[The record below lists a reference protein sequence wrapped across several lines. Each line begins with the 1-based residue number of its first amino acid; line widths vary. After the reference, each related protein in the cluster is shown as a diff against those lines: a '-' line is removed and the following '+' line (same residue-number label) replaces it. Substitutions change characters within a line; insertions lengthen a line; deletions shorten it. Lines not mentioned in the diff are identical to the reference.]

1 MKIKKRKCQLTT
13 AERKK
18 MEIFLFS
25 VTAVWREQQYDCSA
39 NTFFFCLRVLPT
51 GSFYSCLTVASF
63 VTFRRYCR
71 TARESIAK
79 LPLLIFSPEAPPS
92 QRSSTARPTSC
103 ISTSSLILAC
113 LQLDS
118 GWNTKVSHLAIS
130 CPNSPLVHGL
140 ILLLPQLERFLCGFF
155 SYNSCFL
162 LFSLTHFCLLSA
174 VSLTSCPEPVVP
186 MNGIKV
192 GERLQMNNVVS
203 FLCEPGYTLQVML
216 AAFRYGSDHNLQQK
230 RTFQMNFFS
239 VYSKKKPKIYLCIK
253 PHSPPLVNCTMPKVS
268 IRW

>member
-1 MKIKKRKCQLTT
+1 
-13 AERKK
+13 

-39 NTFFFCLRVLPT
+39 NTFFCLRVLPT

-63 VTFRRYCR
+63 VTFCRYCR

-130 CPNSPLVHGL
+130 CANSPLVHGL

-155 SYNSCFL
+155 SYNSCFI
-162 LFSLTHFCLLSA
+162 LFWLTHFCLLSA

-216 AAFRYGSDHNLQQK
+216 AAFRYGSDHNLQEK
-230 RTFQMNFFS
+230 AHWFPKLFRWISWWT
-239 VYSKKKPKIYLCIK
+239 VYSKKKN
-253 PHSPPLVNCTMPKVS
+253 PHLLVH
-268 IRW
+268 

>member
-1 MKIKKRKCQLTT
+1 ML
-13 AERKK
+13 A
-18 MEIFLFS
+18 
-25 VTAVWREQQYDCSA
+25 
-39 NTFFFCLRVLPT
+39 T

-63 VTFRRYCR
+63 VTFCRYCW

-130 CPNSPLVHGL
+130 GPNSPLVHGL

-155 SYNSCFL
+155 PLIIRVLFCFGEHIFVCFQRCLWPAVLSPWFRWMASRLGSVSRWIMLCLSC
-162 LFSLTHFCLLSA
+162 
-174 VSLTSCPEPVVP
+174 VSQD
-186 MNGIKV
+186 I
-192 GERLQMNNVVS
+192 
-203 FLCEPGYTLQVML
+203 LC
-216 AAFRYGSDHNLQQK
+216 R
-230 RTFQMNFFS
+230 
-239 VYSKKKPKIYLCIK
+239 
-253 PHSPPLVNCTMPKVS
+253 
-268 IRW
+268 